1 MLVKEIIEHE
11 EEMIKIRRDFH
22 AHPELGF
29 EEHRT
34 SDIIAALLLKWGYQ
48 VDRGIGKT
56 GLVGT
61 LQVGSGE
68 KRLGIRADM
77 DALPMQELAAVDYV
91 SQYPGKMHACG
102 HDGHCAILLS
112 AAKYLAETRNFSGT
126 LHLIFQ
132 PSEESIGGARVMIE
146 EGLFQRFPCDAIF
159 GLHNYPLYPAGHFF
173 TKPGALMASS
183 DSFTVTLTGK
193 GGHGST
199 PEHCIDPLPCAAN
212 IVLALQT
219 IVSRNVDPQTPAVV
233 TVGSLQAGTTHNIIP
248 DSVVIKINTR
258 SFCPATRDAIEKQ
271 IRHIV
276 ISQAKSYYL
285 EASIEKVFGYPA
297 TINYPAETAFALDIA
312 RQTVGEDYVGDPKDF
327 KPLMGSED
335 FSFMLQE
342 VPGCYLMLGTGKR
355 EGENYSVHHPRY
367 EFNDDCISVGA
378 SYWARLT
385 EAYLA

>member
-1 MLVKEIIEHE
+1 MLIREILEHE
-11 EEMIKIRRDFH
+11 EEMIAIRQDFH

-29 EEHRT
+29 EEYRT
-34 SDIIAALLLKWGYQ
+34 SDIIAELLLKWGYK

-56 GLVGT
+56 GIVGT
-61 LQVGSGE
+61 LTVGSGE

-77 DALPMQELAAVDYV
+77 DALPMQERAEIEYA

-112 AAKYLAETRNFSGT
+112 AAKYLAETRCFSGT
-126 LHLIFQ
+126 LHVIFQ

-146 EGLFQRFPCDAIF
+146 EGLFQRFPCDAVF

-183 DSFTVTLTGK
+183 DSFTVTLSGK
-193 GGHGST
+193 GGHGSA
-199 PEHCIDPLPCAAN
+199 PEHCLDPLPCAAS

-219 IVSRNVDPQTPAVV
+219 IVSRNIDPQTPAVV

-258 SFCPATRDAIEKQ
+258 SFCATTRDTIENQ
-271 IRHIV
+271 IRNI
-276 ISQAKSYYL
+276 ITSQANSYQL
-285 EASIEKVFGYPA
+285 IANVEKVFGYPA
-297 TINYPAETAFALDIA
+297 TINHPAQTAFALDIA
-312 RQTVGEDYVGDPKDF
+312 RQTVGKDCVGDPEEF

-342 VPGCYLMLGTGKR
+342 VPGCYLMLGTGKA
-355 EGENYSVHHPRY
+355 EGENYSVHHPLY
-367 EFNDDCISVGA
+367 EFNDHCISVGA

-385 EAYLA
+385 ESFLV